1 MEESIRII
9 EKDAKTA
16 MIIRESR
23 IFREMNL
30 IKTSKTARELRNK
43 FN

>member
-1 MEESIRII
+1 MIMNIHMIGR
-9 EKDAKTA
+9 DAKTA

-30 IKTSKTARELRNK
+30 IKASKTATEFRN
-43 FN
+43 N